1 MKKLIK
7 VSLVI
12 LVIFSFIVTKVF
24 AEEMQDETQTFS
36 EEDKINQL
44 ETQKKEL
51 ESQTERSNSE
61 LQFVN
66 EELSAT
72 IVEISELTQSMYD
85 KQTEIEEL
93 SAKSEQLTMQIQE
106 TEVELEQATENY
118 KNQKDLLE
126 KRLVAM
132 YEMGDTS
139 YLDLLLNSEGIS
151 SFLSNYYYI
160 SEIATTYS

>member
-1 MKKLIK
+1 
-7 VSLVI
+7 
-12 LVIFSFIVTKVF
+12 
-24 AEEMQDETQTFS
+24 
-36 EEDKINQL
+36 
-44 ETQKKEL
+44 
-51 ESQTERSNSE
+51 
-61 LQFVN
+61 
-66 EELSAT
+66 
-72 IVEISELTQSMYD
+72 
-85 KQTEIEEL
+85 
-93 SAKSEQLTMQIQE
+93 MQIQE

-160 SEIATTYS
+160 SEIATTDSELL